1 MILPILT
8 YPNEVLRKPTEPVS
22 FPLSKDII
30 KLTQDMIDT
39 VRKAEGIG
47 LAAPQVGRSVKV
59 IIINLEKNG
68 VPIFPLYNARVMS
81 KGFKKVE
88 VEEGCLSIPGVYGM
102 VKRPKKVKIQAQN
115 MEGKKITFTDD
126 GWISRVCQH
135 EIDHIDGILIINLIK
150 KYTQGEEKV

>member
-47 LAAPQVGRSVKV
+47 LAAPRSA
-59 IIINLEKNG
+59 G
-68 VPIFPLYNARVMS
+68 AS
-81 KGFKKVE
+81 K
-88 VEEGCLSIPGVYGM
+88 
-102 VKRPKKVKIQAQN
+102 
-115 MEGKKITFTDD
+115 
-126 GWISRVCQH
+126 
-135 EIDHIDGILIINLIK
+135 
-150 KYTQGEEKV
+150 